1 MNKFGRLLQLATSA
15 IIEIPNK
22 YAYIAISTTTTT
34 TTTTTTLHSH
44 NKMCVALA
52 NLQRS
57 INKT

>member
-34 TTTTTTLHSH
+34 TTTLHSH
-44 NKMCVALA
+44 DKMCVALA

>member
-34 TTTTTTLHSH
+34 TTTLHSH
-44 NKMCVALA
+44 DKMCVELA